1 MQLSLLVNNIT
12 QPRFIIRNVTSPNLS
27 SLDYAIASLSILHSE
42 FNAVRRLLYRV
53 AQSHLSCSHLVI
65 QGGAK
70 SLKLF
75 SFSYTGWCKVTEA
88 VFIQLYRVAQSHL
101 SCSNLVIRGGAKS
114 LKLFSFSYTG
124 GAKSLQLF
132 SFSYTGLRKVT

>member
-1 MQLSLLVNNIT
+1 MQLSLVVNYIT

-27 SLDYAIASLSILHSE
+27 SLDYAIAFLSILHSE

-75 SFSYTGWCKVTEA
+75 LFSYTGW
-88 VFIQLYRVAQSHL
+88 RSHL
-101 SCSNLVIRGGAKS
+101 SCFHSVIQSGAKS

-124 GAKSLQLF
+124 W
-132 SFSYTGLRKVT
+132 RKVT